1 MNHIKSFESF
11 ENAPDELEDMMTPEE
26 FGAEIDKA
34 IQMGHVEGAKHVKS
48 LGPLDL
54 MRSSSEKDRTMAR
67 KYMDH
72 MSRYTNHMES
82 FTPDQKIEIRKAL
95 DLKYKTAEEIEKERE
110 SNFAA
115 SQQRHKD
122 YWAGQERERGER
134 NAPITAKR
142 SATIASKRSDILDRL
157 IAGEIT
163 KEEALAAL

>member
-1 MNHIKSFESF
+1 MNHIKLFESF
-11 ENAPDELEDMMTPEE
+11 ENAPDELEAMMTPEE
-26 FGAEIDKA
+26 FGAEVDKA
-34 IQMGHVEGAKHVKS
+34 IQMGHVEGAKHINS
-48 LGPLDL
+48 LGPLNL
-54 MRSSSEKDRTMAR
+54 MRSSSERAQPMTR
-67 KYMDH
+67 KYMEH

-95 DLKYKTAEEIEKERE
+95 NSDYKTAEEQEAERE

-122 YWAGQERERGER
+122 YWSGQEREKVER
-134 NAPITAKR
+134 NAPITAR
-142 SATIASKRSDILDRL
+142 RNATIVSKRSDILDRL